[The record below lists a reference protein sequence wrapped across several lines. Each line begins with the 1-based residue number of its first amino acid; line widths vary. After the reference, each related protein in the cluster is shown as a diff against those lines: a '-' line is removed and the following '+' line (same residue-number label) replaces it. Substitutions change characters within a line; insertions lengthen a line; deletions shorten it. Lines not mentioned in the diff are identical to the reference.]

1 MRDYEDMSKQELIT
15 LVKRLSMQH
24 EQWRTAYIEKSA
36 EKCELLDEI
45 IRLRE
50 DIMCLPCVQR
60 ELDMKRRMLESID
73 QMEMV
78 YKPTVRDETM
88 TEDE

>member
-24 EQWRTAYIEKSA
+24 EHWRTACIENGRELA
-36 EKCELLDEI
+36 ELYDEI

-50 DIMCLPCVQR
+50 DIMCLPCAQR
-60 ELDMKRRMLESID
+60 ELDMKRRMLESVD
-73 QMEMV
+73 QMKMV